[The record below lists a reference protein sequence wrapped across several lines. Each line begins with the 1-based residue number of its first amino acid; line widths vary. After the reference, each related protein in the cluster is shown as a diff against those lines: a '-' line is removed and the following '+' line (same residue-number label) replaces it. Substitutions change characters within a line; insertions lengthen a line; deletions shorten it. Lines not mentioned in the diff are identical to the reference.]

1 VKKVFGMVLF
11 ILLFAVISAC
21 SNEEPVNEQTETTTT
36 GQADEE
42 LSAPAEEE
50 AIEETEDEATE
61 ETASA
66 VDGSEVF
73 QKSCITCH
81 STGDI
86 NGGQGKIDGAKIH
99 SDFQTQEDL
108 LAYVSE
114 NMPKSAPG
122 SLSGDE
128 YDAVVK
134 YLWEQK

>member
-1 VKKVFGMVLF
+1 MVLF

-21 SNEEPVNEQTETTTT
+21 SNEEPVDKQTETTTT

-50 AIEETEDEATE
+50 AIEE

-66 VDGSEVF
+66 VDGNEVF

-108 LAYVSE
+108 LAYVSD

>member
-1 VKKVFGMVLF
+1 MKKVFGMVLF

-50 AIEETEDEATE
+50 AIEET
-61 ETASA
+61 ASA
-66 VDGSEVF
+66 VDGNEVF

>member
-1 VKKVFGMVLF
+1 MKKVFGMVLF
-11 ILLFAVISAC
+11 ILLFVVISAC
-21 SNEEPVNEQTETTTT
+21 SNEEPVNKQTETTTT

-50 AIEETEDEATE
+50 AIEET
-61 ETASA
+61 ASA
-66 VDGSEVF
+66 VDGNEVF

-122 SLSGDE
+122 SLSGNE

>member
-1 VKKVFGMVLF
+1 MKKVFGMVLF

-21 SNEEPVNEQTETTTT
+21 SNEEPVDKQTETTTT

-50 AIEETEDEATE
+50 AIEET
-61 ETASA
+61 ASA
-66 VDGSEVF
+66 VDGNEVF

>member
-1 VKKVFGMVLF
+1 MVLF

-21 SNEEPVNEQTETTTT
+21 SNEEPVDKQTETTTT

-50 AIEETEDEATE
+50 AIEET
-61 ETASA
+61 ASA
-66 VDGSEVF
+66 VDGNEVF

-108 LAYVSE
+108 LAYVSD

>member
-1 VKKVFGMVLF
+1 MVLF
-11 ILLFAVISAC
+11 FLLFAVISAC
-21 SNEEPVNEQTETTTT
+21 SNEEPVDKQTETSTT

-50 AIEETEDEATE
+50 AIEET
-61 ETASA
+61 ASA
-66 VDGSEVF
+66 VDGNEVF

-108 LAYVSE
+108 LAYVSD

>member
-1 VKKVFGMVLF
+1 MKKVFGMVLF
-11 ILLFAVISAC
+11 FLLFAVISAC
-21 SNEEPVNEQTETTTT
+21 SNEEPVDKQTETSTT

-50 AIEETEDEATE
+50 AIEET
-61 ETASA
+61 ASA
-66 VDGSEVF
+66 VDGNEVF

-108 LAYVSE
+108 LAYVSD

>member
-1 VKKVFGMVLF
+1 MVLF

-50 AIEETEDEATE
+50 AIEET
-61 ETASA
+61 ASA
-66 VDGSEVF
+66 VDGNEVF

-108 LAYVSE
+108 LAYVSD

>member
-1 VKKVFGMVLF
+1 MVLF

-21 SNEEPVNEQTETTTT
+21 SNERPVNETETTTT

-73 QKSCITCH
+73 QKSSCITCH

-86 NGGQGKIDGAKIH
+86 N
-99 SDFQTQEDL
+99 
-108 LAYVSE
+108 
-114 NMPKSAPG
+114 
-122 SLSGDE
+122 
-128 YDAVVK
+128 
-134 YLWEQK
+134 

>member
-1 VKKVFGMVLF
+1 MKKVFSMVLF

-50 AIEETEDEATE
+50 AIEET
-61 ETASA
+61 ASA
-66 VDGSEVF
+66 VDGNEVF